1 MYMPPPMGPKP
12 ERFMFDSDEKYL
24 AARKTYAAEK
34 RNRDNAMKTN
44 LAFHIVIGAVMI
56 IMAFLMMC
64 LPLYMS
70 FGWYGPI
77 GLILSGGLFW
87 AAVSRVKMWL

>member
-12 ERFMFDSDEKYL
+12 ERFMFDSNEKYL
-24 AARKTYAAEK
+24 NARNAYAAEK
-34 RNRDNAMKTN
+34 RSRENMMKAD
-44 LAFHIVIGAVMI
+44 LAFHIVIGAVI
-56 IMAFLMMC
+56 VVIAFLMVC

-87 AAVSRVKMWL
+87 AAVSRVKMML